1 MTKILLLILLT
12 LGLNA
17 SELSWF
23 TSYEKAQESAKAQN
37 KPMLLFM
44 NKKGCGSCEYMKES
58 VFTDKDIIAY
68 LSQNYIA
75 VALDIYKN
83 DAPKVFQVKVTPVF
97 HFTSS
102 DGTKLRESLIGGK
115 TAPFFLKLLK
125 KANSA
130 QK

>member
-1 MTKILLLILLT
+1 MHKILLLVLLA

-17 SELSWF
+17 SEMTWF
-23 TSYEKAQESAKAQN
+23 TSYEKAQISAKAQN

-44 NKKGCGSCEYMKES
+44 NKKGCGSCEYMKEN

-68 LSQNYIA
+68 LNQNYIA

-83 DAPKVFQVKVTPVF
+83 DAPKDFQVKVTPVF

-115 TAPFFLKLLK
+115 TAPFFIKLLK